1 MPLGGKILL
10 KFPPNYYSLESSPL
24 PVGSITSNNLEKID
38 TSQPFFTYKTNV
50 ATLSNFKGN
59 FVFVSFKLFNINSY
73 TILRQY
79 NLNINKTI

>member
-38 TSQPFFTYKTNV
+38 ASQSYFSYKTNV
-50 ATLSNFKGN
+50 ATLSNFKGTYIMIIYIVKYLKLYMFTARIRLLLL
-59 FVFVSFKLFNINSY
+59 FVH
-73 TILRQY
+73 
-79 NLNINKTI
+79 